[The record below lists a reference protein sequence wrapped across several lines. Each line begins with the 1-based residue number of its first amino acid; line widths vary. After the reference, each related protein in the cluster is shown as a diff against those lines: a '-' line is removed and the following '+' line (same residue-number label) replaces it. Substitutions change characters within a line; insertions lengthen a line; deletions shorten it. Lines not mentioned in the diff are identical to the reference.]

1 MVIMDP
7 IEKASRTLCQL
18 QDDDADDV
26 TSGSPRW
33 THYRAQVLR
42 VVDALREP
50 SQAMKEA
57 GSEIIRHVSSEE
69 SSMGHESDAANVW
82 RFMIDILCR
91 SDGNWKADG
100 N

>member
-1 MVIMDP
+1 MSTMDP
-7 IEKASRTLCQL
+7 IEKAARALCQL
-18 QDDDADDV
+18 QGENGDDI

-33 THYRAQVLR
+33 THYRAQVLL

-57 GSEIIRHVSSEE
+57 GSEIIRHDGSEE

-82 RFMIDILCR
+82 RFMIDMLR
-91 SDGNWKADG
+91 QSNGNWKAYR